1 MRESNRI
8 FMPDFTGPIAAQL
21 KGFLEEKR
29 ALGYKYTS
37 ESWRLL
43 QIDRLSRELDIPPN
57 TLPQELVD
65 AWSKRTPTESTKT
78 WHARITVTAQLTE
91 YFIAHDLPC
100 TKTIIRTED
109 SCSGPAFIPHIFTD
123 DEVRRLFEAA
133 DSINAPLCS
142 PHRRDVA
149 SLLFR
154 VLYSCGLRLS
164 EALLLTVKDVDTE
177 NDVITVKGGKGNV
190 DRFVP
195 MSRQLSNRCRI
206 YKNSVL
212 NGADDA
218 RIFFA
223 APDGEKYSNSTVS
236 HMWAQILQSAGI
248 PKNDDGPR
256 IHDLRHTF
264 AVHCLKKWV
273 EDGEQVNSLLPVL
286 SSYMGH
292 VNLGSVNRYLRL
304 TADVFPGITR
314 RIEEYFGYIVPDGG
328 RVYEEE

>member
-1 MRESNRI
+1 MRKSNVI
-8 FMPDFTGPIAAQL
+8 FMPDFNGTIAEQL

-43 QIDRLSRELDIPPN
+43 QIDRLSKQLNIAPN
-57 TLPQELVD
+57 TLPKELID
-65 AWSKRTPTESTKT
+65 AWCVRTPNESTKT
-78 WHARITVTAQLTE
+78 WHARITVTTQLTN

-100 TKTIIRTED
+100 SKTMIHLED
-109 SCSGPAFIPHIFTD
+109 THINATFVPHIFTA
-123 DEVRRLFEAA
+123 DEIKRLFLAA
-133 DSINAPLCS
+133 DALNAPSCS

-154 VLYSCGLRLS
+154 VLYSCGLRIN
-164 EALLLTVKDVDTE
+164 EALALTVKDLDLK
-177 NDVITVKGGKGNV
+177 NGIITVKGGKGKI
-190 DRFVP
+190 DRYAP
-195 MSRQLSNRCRI
+195 MSRELTARCQT
-206 YKNSVL
+206 YKYNVL
-212 NGADDA
+212 GNANDSS
-218 RIFFA
+218 IFFA
-223 APDGEKYSNSTVS
+223 APDGGKYAMTTVS
-236 HMWAQILQSAGI
+236 YMWYQILKSAGI

-273 EDGEQVNSLLPVL
+273 DDGVEINALLPVL

-292 VNLGSVNRYLRL
+292 VSLSSVNKYLRL
-304 TADVFPGITR
+304 TADVFPDITKLVER
-314 RIEEYFGYIVPDGG
+314 HFGYIVPNGG